1 MDFSDEFATIPT
13 RYAFDDDSDQE
24 DIDQAVDK
32 LDLETFKVDFN
43 NFDTASINTV
53 IFGVYGPGD
62 VFLRAV
68 YEGQSVVGTIYA
80 KTKLLASMHT
90 SPSAGNVISV
100 VSEDVLPE
108 DAINGFAHAM
118 LSKLPNA
125 NLRVIVLDSYY
136 ESGYIASDLSEQY
149 TEPTLKCLRTSVE
162 KKASQSPTS
171 IDSLPA
177 PNLSKGIAAAILT
190 YCEIHQ
196 LPGLALFSPQ
206 PASLGKNLI
215 TEATIDYY
223 EEALGKI
230 GVDHLRSDQEKVRRA
245 IQSRKYGKDSGKIDA
260 DHHRM
265 YI

>member
-43 NFDTASINTV
+43 IPDIASINTV

-62 VFLRAV
+62 VFLRAL
-68 YEGQSVVGTIYA
+68 YEGQSAVGTIYA
-80 KTKLLASMHT
+80 KNKCLASIYT
-90 SPSAGNVISV
+90 NPSAENVISI
-100 VSEDVLPE
+100 VSEDVVPE
-108 DAINGFAHAM
+108 DAIYGFAHAM
-118 LSKLPNA
+118 LSTLSNA
-125 NLRVIVLDSYY
+125 NFI
-136 ESGYIASDLSEQY
+136 E
-149 TEPTLKCLRTSVE
+149 
-162 KKASQSPTS
+162 
-171 IDSLPA
+171 SLPA

-196 LPGLALFSPQ
+196 LPGVALFSPQ

-215 TEATIDYY
+215 TETTISYY
-223 EEALGKI
+223 EEVLGRI
-230 GVDHLRSDQEKVRRA
+230 GEDHLRSDQEKVRRA